1 MLKPSITKKRLEE
14 IDGIQKSI
22 KQLGEQ
28 YRNDFPEPS
37 DLRSAIEKDLKTA
50 VDLLDLLKRVYQAKT
65 EK

>member
-14 IDGIQKSI
+14 IEGIQASI

-28 YRNDFPEPS
+28 YRKDFPEPS
-37 DLRSAIEKDLKTA
+37 DLSSAIEKDLKTA
-50 VDLLDLLKRVYQAKT
+50 VDSLDLLKHVYKAET